1 MPCLDMG
8 MIVVEGHKLDRE
20 RQTLECLRC
29 GHIDRPGD
37 KIPRKQAAE

>member
-1 MPCLDMG
+1 MG
-8 MIVVEGHKLDRE
+8 MIVIEGFKLDRE

-29 GHIDRPGD
+29 GHIDRPEGE

>member
-1 MPCLDMG
+1 MG
-8 MIVVEGHKLDRE
+8 MIVVHGYKLARE

-29 GHIDRPGD
+29 GHVDLPSD